1 MCLALWVGCPQLVS
15 EYLDVMPGSLPDSSF
30 LLMQTVEMPVVA
42 RMSGFLS
49 STWEIW
55 IEFLA
60 SGLATLAVV
69 AIGED

>member
-1 MCLALWVGCPQLVS
+1 MALWVGCPQLVS